1 MIDVKKIIALQE
13 QNVIEWHNS
22 LLGSCL
28 ESPWIFIEE
37 NNRWNFKLWH
47 EEDIARVK
55 DIEAERIVI
64 AKRNIDS
71 FNQRRN
77 DAMEKIDEWVLNSM
91 VDFENLLSKE
101 LPLHSETPG
110 MMIDRLSIMGLKK
123 YHMNEEA
130 NRLGTSE
137 KHRELCADKVM
148 LLNEQI
154 NDLAFCLHGVLE
166 KIKNGQL
173 KFKVYRQL
181 KMYNDPTLNPQLYLR
196 ANGKEDNQD

>member
-37 NNRWNFKLWH
+37 NNKWNFKLWH

-196 ANGKEDNQD
+196 AHGKEDNQD

>member
-37 NNRWNFKLWH
+37 NNKWNFKLWH

-137 KHRELCADKVM
+137 KHRQLCADKVM

>member
-1 MIDVKKIIALQE
+1 MIDVKKIIELQE
-13 QNVIEWHNS
+13 QKVIEWHNS
-22 LLGSCL
+22 ILESCL

>member
-37 NNRWNFKLWH
+37 NNKWNFKLWH

-91 VDFENLLSKE
+91 LDFENLLSKE

-154 NDLAFCLHGVLE
+154 NDLAFCLHVVLE

>member
-37 NNRWNFKLWH
+37 NNKWNFKLWH

>member
-37 NNRWNFKLWH
+37 NNKWNFKLWH

-123 YHMNEEA
+123 VSHE
-130 NRLGTSE
+130 
-137 KHRELCADKVM
+137 
-148 LLNEQI
+148 
-154 NDLAFCLHGVLE
+154 
-166 KIKNGQL
+166 
-173 KFKVYRQL
+173 
-181 KMYNDPTLNPQLYLR
+181 
-196 ANGKEDNQD
+196 

>member
-1 MIDVKKIIALQE
+1 
-13 QNVIEWHNS
+13 
-22 LLGSCL
+22 
-28 ESPWIFIEE
+28 
-37 NNRWNFKLWH
+37 
-47 EEDIARVK
+47 
-55 DIEAERIVI
+55 
-64 AKRNIDS
+64 
-71 FNQRRN
+71 
-77 DAMEKIDEWVLNSM
+77 
-91 VDFENLLSKE
+91 
-101 LPLHSETPG
+101 

-137 KHRELCADKVM
+137 KHRELCADRVM

-154 NDLAFCLHGVLE
+154 NDLAFCLHVVLE

>member
-1 MIDVKKIIALQE
+1 MIDVNRIIELQE
-13 QNVIEWHNS
+13 RNVIEWHNQIV
-22 LLGSCL
+22 
-28 ESPWIFIEE
+28 ESESELPWMYIEE
-37 NNRWNFKLWH
+37 NNKWNFKLWH

-55 DIEAERIVI
+55 DIEPVKIVT

-77 DAMEKIDEWVLNSM
+77 DAMEKIDEWVLNS
-91 VDFENLLSKE
+91 VIDFETILSKE
-101 LPLHSETPG
+101 IPLHSETPG

-137 KHRELCADKVM
+137 KHRELCADRVM